1 MTDRAAALAELA
13 AQINTCTLCRLHE
26 GRTHGV
32 PGAGDPNSEILF
44 IGEGPGQREDE
55 LGLPF
60 VGRSG
65 DLLVK
70 LLRGIGL
77 TRDQVF
83 IANVVKCRPPGNRDP
98 EPDEI
103 VTCKAY
109 LDQQIALIDP
119 LVIVTLGR
127 FSMARY
133 FPGGKISQIHG
144 EPKWDDEAQRAYLP
158 LYHPAAVLRTPSLMG
173 QMEADFALIPRLVTR
188 AKEKRAEH
196 ASAVSTPP
204 PSVEPPASEPPSSEP
219 PQQLSLF

>member
-1 MTDRAAALAELA
+1 MIDRAAALAQLA
-13 AQINTCTLCRLHE
+13 EQIKACTLCRLHA
-26 GRTHGV
+26 GRTQAV
-32 PGAGDPNSEILF
+32 PGAGDPHSAIVF

-65 DLLVK
+65 DLLVR

-83 IANVVKCRPPGNRDP
+83 IANVVKCRPPDNRDP

-103 VTCKAY
+103 ITCKPY
-109 LDQQIALIDP
+109 LDRQIELIDP

-127 FSMARY
+127 YSMARY
-133 FPGGKISQIHG
+133 FPGAKISQIHG
-144 EPKWDDEAQRAYLP
+144 EPKWDEAAQRAYLP
-158 LYHPAAVLRTPSLMG
+158 LYHPAAVLRTPSLMAD
-173 QMEADFALIPRLVTR
+173 MERDFALIPRLVAR
-188 AKEKRAEH
+188 VREKRAESAAG
-196 ASAVSTPP
+196 ASAPP
-204 PSVEPPASEPPSSEP
+204 PPPAPPAEPPETKP